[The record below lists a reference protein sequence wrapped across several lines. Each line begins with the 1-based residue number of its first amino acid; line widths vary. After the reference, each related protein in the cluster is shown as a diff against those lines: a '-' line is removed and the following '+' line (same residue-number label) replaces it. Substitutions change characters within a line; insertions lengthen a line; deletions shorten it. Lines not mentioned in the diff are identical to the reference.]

1 MQNFKFKNP
10 TELIFGRGMVSEL
23 GKRIPTSARVLLTF
37 GGGSVKRN
45 GVYDAVMQELR
56 GYTTFEFWGIE
67 PNPTVQ
73 TLRRAIELGKQEQV
87 DFVLAVGGGSV
98 LDGSKLI
105 VNAIASERDA
115 WDLVTH
121 GADRKVKSLPL
132 GTVLTIPATGS
143 EMNRGA
149 VISNSETHE
158 KYGFWGEYPTFSI
171 LDPTYTYSLPDYQ
184 LACGVADSFVHT
196 IEQYLTTPEQSPLM
210 DRWAEGILL
219 TLIEQAPHILSDKED
234 YEARAT
240 FMLCATMALNGFIGM
255 GITQDWATHRI
266 GHELTAFSGLTHG
279 HTLTVVLPALL
290 RTVGRAPKRGKL
302 LQYASRVWGIDETLD
317 EEHRIDL
324 AIDRTEEFFRSLGLK
339 TKLSELAIGDDIVER
354 IIKRFEERGDKLGEN
369 MDVDYKAI
377 ATILEACK

>member
-10 TELIFGRGMVSEL
+10 TELIFGRAMVSEL
-23 GKRIPTSARVLLTF
+23 SKRIPATARVLLTF

-45 GVYDAVMQELR
+45 GVYDAVMQELGDR
-56 GYTTFEFWGIE
+56 TTFEFWGIE

-73 TLRRAIELGKQEQV
+73 TLRRAIELGKQERV

-115 WDLVTH
+115 WDLVTR
-121 GADRKVKSLPL
+121 GADRSVKSLPL

-149 VISNSETHE
+149 VISNSDTHE
-158 KYGFWGEYPTFSI
+158 KYGFWGEYPAFSI

-196 IEQYLTTPEQSPLM
+196 IEQYLTTPDQSPLM

-219 TLIEQAPHILSDKED
+219 TLIEQAPRILSTKED

-266 GHELTAFSGLTHG
+266 GHELTAFCGLTHG

-290 RTVGRAPKRGKL
+290 RTVGREPKRGKL
-302 LQYASRVWGIDETLD
+302 LQYASRVWGIDEALD
-317 EEHRIDL
+317 EERRIDL

-339 TKLSELAIGDDIVER
+339 TKLSELEIGDDVVER
-354 IIKRFEERGDKLGEN
+354 IVKRFEERGDKLGEN
-369 MDVDYKAI
+369 MDVDYEAI

>member
-10 TELIFGRGMVSEL
+10 TELIFGRAMVSEL
-23 GKRIPTSARVLLTF
+23 SKRIPARARVLLTF

-45 GVYDAVMQELR
+45 GVYDAVMQELGDR
-56 GYTTFEFWGIE
+56 TTFEFWGIE

-73 TLRRAIELGKQEQV
+73 TLRRAIELGKQERV

-115 WDLVTH
+115 WDLVTR
-121 GADRKVKSLPL
+121 GADRSVKSLPL

-149 VISNSETHE
+149 VISNSDTHE
-158 KYGFWGEYPTFSI
+158 KYGFLGEYPAFSI

-196 IEQYLTTPEQSPLM
+196 IEQYLTTPDQSPLM

-219 TLIEQAPHILSDKED
+219 TLIEQAPRILSTKED

-266 GHELTAFSGLTHG
+266 GHELTAFCGLTHG

-290 RTVGRAPKRGKL
+290 RTVGREPKRGKL
-302 LQYASRVWGIDETLD
+302 LQYASRVWGIDEALD
-317 EEHRIDL
+317 EERRIDL

-339 TKLSELAIGDDIVER
+339 TKLSELEIGDDVVER
-354 IIKRFEERGDKLGEN
+354 IVKRFEERGDKLGEN
-369 MDVDYKAI
+369 MDVDYEAI

>member
-10 TELIFGRGMVSEL
+10 TELIFGRAMVSEL
-23 GKRIPTSARVLLTF
+23 SKRIPATARVLLTF

-45 GVYDAVMQELR
+45 GVYDAVMQELGDR
-56 GYTTFEFWGIE
+56 TTFEFWGIE

-73 TLRRAIELGKQEQV
+73 TLRRAIELGKQERV

-115 WDLVTH
+115 WDLVTR
-121 GADRKVKSLPL
+121 GADRSVKSLPL

-149 VISNSETHE
+149 VISNSDTHE
-158 KYGFWGEYPTFSI
+158 KYGFWGEYPAFSI

-196 IEQYLTTPEQSPLM
+196 IEQYLTTPDQSPLM

-219 TLIEQAPHILSDKED
+219 TLIEQAPRILSTKED

-266 GHELTAFSGLTHG
+266 GHELTAFCGLTHG

-290 RTVGRAPKRGKL
+290 RTVGREPKRGKL
-302 LQYASRVWGIDETLD
+302 LQYASRVWGIDEALD
-317 EEHRIDL
+317 EERRIDL
-324 AIDRTEEFFRSLGLK
+324 AIDRTEEFFHSLGLK
-339 TKLSELAIGDDIVER
+339 TKLSELEIGDDVVER
-354 IIKRFEERGDKLGEN
+354 IVKRFEERGDKLGEN
-369 MDVDYKAI
+369 MDVDYEAI